1 MLAER
6 SLDLAYVAIAHT
18 HTPCIY
24 IYIYIIN
31 IDDHINID
39 EIKNHIYVT

>member
-24 IYIYIIN
+24 IYIIN